1 MICHLLAPNGKQEE
15 ELKRALEGLA
25 LPNVW
30 FDLASVP
37 HNCMDASVP
46 WKRAGA
52 FVRLARDLVG
62 ADKLLFGT
70 DMPSALKEAPYG
82 DYVRWIREM
91 EGLNDEEREQIL
103 YQNAA
108 KVYAGLS

>member
-1 MICHLLAPNGKQEE
+1 
-15 ELKRALEGLA
+15 
-25 LPNVW
+25 
-30 FDLASVP
+30 
-37 HNCMDASVP
+37 MDASEP

-52 FVRLARDLVG
+52 YVRLARDLVG

-70 DMPSALKEAPYG
+70 DMPSALNEAPYG

-91 EGLNDEEREQIL
+91 EGLNDAEQEQIL

>member
-1 MICHLLAPNGKQEE
+1 M
-15 ELKRALEGLA
+15 
-25 LPNVW
+25 LPSPGREPEPMYGW
-30 FDLASVP
+30 Q
-37 HNCMDASVP
+37 
-46 WKRAGA
+46 
-52 FVRLARDLVG
+52 RDLVG

-91 EGLNDEEREQIL
+91 EGLNDAEREQIL